1 MKVSLIQM
9 ESKGNREENEIK
21 ALKMLDDAIKESPDI
36 ICLSELFLSWGK
48 DFDNIVVE
56 IEDIKKYQEFAKSNN
71 VNIILGSVAL
81 KSNIR
86 RKTTNTCFVIDRKG
100 EVVKRYDKKYMYKV
114 NKPDFVVDETEDT
127 IPGTEIGITELDG
140 IRIGI
145 GICFDLRFPEY
156 FRELIK
162 QGAQIIF
169 LPSHFRK
176 NTGEKAWDILVNAR
190 AIENQVYF
198 CAYNQTGDGLCGKTK
213 IVSYN
218 GDVVKQIEEE
228 EGVLTAELDLDN
240 QEMFRKEFPVLKQ
253 MI

>member
-9 ESKGNREENEIK
+9 ESNGDKKENEIK
-21 ALKMLDDAIKESPDI
+21 TLKMLNDAIKENPDI

-48 DFDNIVVE
+48 DFENGVVDIKE
-56 IEDIKKYQEFAKSNN
+56 IEKYQIFAKNNN

-81 KSNIR
+81 KSNINN
-86 RKTTNTCFVIDRKG
+86 KTTNTCFVIDRSG
-100 EVVKRYDKKYMYKV
+100 EIVKRYDKKYMYKV
-114 NKPDFVVDETEDT
+114 NKTDFVVDETEDT
-127 IPGTEIGITELDG
+127 IPGTKIGIAELDG
-140 IRIGI
+140 IKIGI

-162 QGAQIIF
+162 KGAQIIF

-198 CAYNQTGDGLCGKTK
+198 CACNQTGKGLCGKTK
-213 IVSYN
+213 IVSYD
-218 GDVVKQIEEE
+218 GDIIKQIEQE
-228 EGVLTAELDLDN
+228 EGIITAELDLYS
-240 QEMFRKEFPVLKQ
+240 QEQFRKEIPVLEQ
-253 MI
+253 M